1 MDIVREREGEKTRGQ
16 RERGRER
23 EGEREGERE
32 EQVMVRST
40 SYAGYPVVTGPA
52 DMKVGPDTCL
62 SYVPMLCVCVW
73 CLVWASVCLSVC
85 LRETFFVLLS
95 V

>member
-1 MDIVREREGEKTRGQ
+1 MDIERERERERKRGDREREG
-16 RERGRER
+16 

-62 SYVPMLCVCVW
+62 SYVPMLCVW